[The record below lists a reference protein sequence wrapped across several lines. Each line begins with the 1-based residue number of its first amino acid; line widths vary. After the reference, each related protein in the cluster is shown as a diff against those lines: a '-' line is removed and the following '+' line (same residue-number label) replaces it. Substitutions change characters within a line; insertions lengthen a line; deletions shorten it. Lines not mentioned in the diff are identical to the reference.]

1 MLPVFKKAQLLT
13 HTANGLPG
21 VRWCLKGCKTL
32 FRDARGRGSR
42 TSGARLGGPPG
53 RRGDR
58 LWAGPGSSL
67 ASRCGSGAGRVR
79 PGPRVRS
86 ARGGCR
92 FNWRISPVGWLGV
105 GLLEGPPY
113 RTVPGRAWGCR
124 AGRGLAPRGAARGG
138 VSSIS
143 PPRKNAPAGRPGAK
157 SRRSG
162 GGFDAFARWVTLR
175 VCSASAASPS
185 SSQRQSASLRNR
197 TGGWASVG
205 IA

>member
-1 MLPVFKKAQLLT
+1 MSIFLRNSHIWPAESKRGFDSLHPLQSSQSPIKSRVCCMLPVFKKAQLLT

-138 VSSIS
+138 VSANQLH
-143 PPRKNAPAGRPGAK
+143 K
-157 SRRSG
+157 
-162 GGFDAFARWVTLR
+162 FCT
-175 VCSASAASPS
+175 
-185 SSQRQSASLRNR
+185 
-197 TGGWASVG
+197 
-205 IA
+205 